1 MSLTLEPKLIPKGMG
16 VAVLS
21 VILLTFTWV
30 AFISLQGHDIREPDA
45 PTQQMRQLRFEDR
58 ADGSIAVI
66 EFTSGQQID
75 SVVGESGFVRGV
87 LRGLAQECKREGFD
101 GARPFELIGHTDGRL
116 TLVDPVTKRKVD
128 LDSFGP
134 TNATNF
140 LRMLTIPV
148 KEQK

>member
-87 LRGLAQECKREGFD
+87 LRGLAQERRF
-101 GARPFELIGHTDGRL
+101 
-116 TLVDPVTKRKVD
+116 
-128 LDSFGP
+128 
-134 TNATNF
+134 
-140 LRMLTIPV
+140 
-148 KEQK
+148 

>member
-1 MSLTLEPKLIPKGMG
+1 
-16 VAVLS
+16 
-21 VILLTFTWV
+21 
-30 AFISLQGHDIREPDA
+30 
-45 PTQQMRQLRFEDR
+45 MRQLRFEDR

-75 SVVGESGFVRGV
+75 SIVGENGFVRGV
-87 LRGLAQECKREGFD
+87 LRGLAQERKREGFD
-101 GARPFELIGHTDGRL
+101 GTRPFELIGHTDGRL
-116 TLVDPVTKRKVD
+116 SLVDPVTKRKVD

-134 TNATNF
+134 TNAENF